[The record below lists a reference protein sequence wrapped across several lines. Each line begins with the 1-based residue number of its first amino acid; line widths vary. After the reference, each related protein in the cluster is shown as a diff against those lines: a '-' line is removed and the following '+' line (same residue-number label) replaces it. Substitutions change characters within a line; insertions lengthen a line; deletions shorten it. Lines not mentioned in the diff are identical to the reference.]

1 MKRSDFGDDFTWGVA
16 SAAFQIEGAP
26 AADGKAP
33 SIWDE
38 LARTGRIAGKGGD
51 QGIDFYHRYP
61 DDIDL
66 IKDLGFGANRI
77 SLSWPRLMGTGR
89 EALNAKGAD
98 FYDRVIDATLA
109 AGMEPW
115 VTVHHWDLPLALWNE
130 GGWARRGIVEDFA
143 RFAEVCA
150 ERFGDRVKKWM
161 VFNEPASVAGH
172 LMVGMYGRRG
182 LHPNATL
189 RSVHH
194 INLACAE
201 AGRRMRSTLSDDAE
215 IGTTNVMS
223 VAYPYE
229 PTDERTARR
238 KRAIEALAIDIHLDP
253 AGGRGYPFEASRLL
267 NLMKR
272 HIEDGDLESARFSYD
287 FMGVQCYGP
296 LVALRRVPG
305 VGAVPTMTVP
315 GAEARVSSAIGI
327 PQDADALLWTFRKYA
342 DHPVAKRMV
351 VTEGGL
357 GARPPGCGRPGA
369 RRHPHLGVSAE
380 PGGGP
385 RSPSGGHR
393 GGRLLCVVVRRQRRM
408 GARAS
413 AALRHR
419 VHRLRRRLPPRS
431 EGFGPVVSTIVDHR
445 RRSRL
450 TPSNR

>member
-38 LARTGRIAGKGGD
+38 LTRTGKIAGEGGD
-51 QGIDFYHRYP
+51 QGIDFYNRYP
-61 DDIDL
+61 EDIEM

-89 EALNAKGAD
+89 ERLNPKGAD
-98 FYDRVIDATLA
+98 FYDRVIDATLE

-115 VTVHHWDLPLALWNE
+115 VTVHHWDIPLALWQE
-130 GGWARRGIVEDFA
+130 GGWTRRGIVEDFA

-172 LMVGMYGRRG
+172 LVLGLYGRKG
-182 LHPNATL
+182 LHPNTTL

-201 AGRRMRSTLSDDAE
+201 AGRRMRAALPEDAE

-238 KRAIEALAIDIHLDP
+238 KRAIEALAIDMHLDP
-253 AGGRGYPFEASRLL
+253 AGGLGYPFEANRLL

-272 HIEDGDLESARFSYD
+272 HIEDGDLESARFEYD

-296 LVALRRVPG
+296 LVALRKLPV

-342 DHPVAKRMV
+342 NHPAAKRMV
-351 VTEGGL
+351 VTEGGFGGQDRLEPDGRVRDDIRIWVYRRNLEAVLAAKAEGINVDGYFAWSYADNVEWVL
-357 GARPPGCGRPGA
+357 GRRPRFGIVYTDYDNDY
-369 RRHPHLGVSAE
+369 RRVPKDSAKWFQ
-380 PGGGP
+380 
-385 RSPSGGHR
+385 
-393 GGRLLCVVVRRQRRM
+393 RLLTTDA
-408 GARAS
+408 G
-413 AALRHR
+413 
-419 VHRLRRRLPPRS
+419 
-431 EGFGPVVSTIVDHR
+431 VD
-445 RRSRL
+445 
-450 TPSNR
+450 